1 MSGREGLC
9 GWEGWEQREGLCG
22 WVEGEVVRRKGRS
35 LVSGMRVEGR
45 EMSERE

>member
-1 MSGREGLC
+1 MGGRDGSK
-9 GWEGWEQREGLCG
+9 GEGLCG

-35 LVSGMRVEGR
+35 LVRGMRVEGR